1 MNEHY
6 PFQLP
11 PLPYS
16 YDALEPFLDAR
27 TVMLHHGRHLQA
39 YVDQLNKALA
49 GYPAY
54 HRWSLERLISDN
66 WRLPE
71 SIQLAVW
78 QNAGGVLNHTL
89 FFETMTHPRR
99 QTPLPVTAK
108 ALER

>member
-27 TVMLHHGRHLQA
+27 TVMLHHGRHLQT

-71 SIQLAVW
+71 SCL
-78 QNAGGVLNHTL
+78 LYTS
-89 FFETMTHPRR
+89 
-99 QTPLPVTAK
+99 QTGPAFGCVG
-108 ALER
+108 RGCG